1 MDNTN
6 DVIMRNVNPETLE
19 EQRCA
24 LGRLMAQG
32 SPASIKDMN
41 LLFGLESMLDAW
53 SDEEYFK
60 DNPEADVPAAY
71 NVPVMRTGYSFTTI
85 RVLATNVQDAEK
97 TALDKAGDFEYT
109 EKYSDYSIS
118 T

>member
-60 DNPEADVPAAY
+60 DNPGANEMKKYKVWVHIEEIDEENDTYEDIEMPLFVDEYDSLEMAKEV
-71 NVPVMRTGYSFTTI
+71 VEILTGKEF
-85 RVLATNVQDAEK
+85 D
-97 TALDKAGDFEYT
+97 
-109 EKYSDYSIS
+109 
-118 T
+118 

>member
-1 MDNTN
+1 
-6 DVIMRNVNPETLE
+6 MRKVNPEALE

-24 LGRLMAQG
+24 LGRLITQG
-32 SPASIKDMN
+32 SPASIDSKDMD
-41 LLFGLESMLDAW
+41 LLSGLESMLDAW